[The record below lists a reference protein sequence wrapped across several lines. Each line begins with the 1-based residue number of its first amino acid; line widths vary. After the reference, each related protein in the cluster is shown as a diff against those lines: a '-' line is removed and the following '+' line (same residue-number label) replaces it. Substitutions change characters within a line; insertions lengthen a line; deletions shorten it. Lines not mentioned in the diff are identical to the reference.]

1 MKHELFVEC
10 GVELKSFYRQFPI
23 IESLGVMNEDEVW
36 G

>member
-1 MKHELFVEC
+1 MKLFVER

-23 IESLGVMNEDEVW
+23 TESLVVTNEDEVW